1 MLDWFSF
8 EKCQETWKKIYS
20 FQIEKSQE
28 QPLVVTCNATEIWI
42 LLDLIQGQESQQENP
57 DPVLQKQ

>member
-1 MLDWFSF
+1 MLDGFSF
-8 EKCQETWKKIYS
+8 EKCQQTEKIYS

-28 QPLVVTCNATEIWI
+28 QPLVVTHNATEIWI

>member
-1 MLDWFSF
+1 MSADM
-8 EKCQETWKKIYS
+8 EKIYS

-28 QPLVVTCNATEIWI
+28 QPLVVTHNATEIWI